1 MTTIHIKGLQVDDGR
16 QTLLQALDLTL
27 FPGSALTLIGES
39 GSGKSLLAHALMGTL
54 PAPPA
59 RPG

>member
-27 FPGSALTLIGES
+27 LPGSALTLIGES
-39 GSGKSLLAHALMGTL
+39 GSGKSLLMYRTL
-54 PAPPA
+54 S
-59 RPG
+59 GESI

>member
-27 FPGSALTLIGES
+27 LPGSALTLIGER
-39 GSGKSLLAHALMGTL
+39 
-54 PAPPA
+54 A
-59 RPG
+59 RANLCWPMP